1 MAYVSVCVAA
11 AVRIVRTPRN
21 PERPYLKFAIT
32 PVDAATSL
40 LPQWAALSGASAGDN
55 LFVHP
60 DFALPAMRHVGGHV
74 AIATLAHPGA
84 RLAALTQF
92 TKTRLGRIAPAVRLW
107 SHDYAPLGLP
117 LIERE
122 AVEASVAALLH
133 GLAPAT
139 SGLTLMAA
147 DIPLDGPVAAAFAA
161 AARRN
166 NRPVDILDAH
176 VRALLVR
183 SDAGA
188 LDPRAALPAKR
199 RKELARQM
207 RRLAEVGE
215 VKIVATIDPV
225 AVRGR
230 FEQFMA
236 LEAAGWKG
244 KGGGAL
250 NSSPA
255 AMEFAREAVANRAD
269 AGAVRIDSIDVDG
282 SPIAMLVTFVGG
294 ETAFTWK
301 IAYDETY
308 ARFSPGAQLMLE
320 AAKAIFADPTIARI
334 DSCAAADHPMVDHL
348 WSGRFAMGTM
358 VIGPPGGS
366 MLHRV
371 GLALARAELAAR
383 ASVRRLRG

>member
-1 MAYVSVCVAA
+1 MAYLG
-11 AVRIVRTPRN
+11 VRLGAGARTVRTPRN
-21 PERPYLKFAIT
+21 PERPSLRFVVT
-32 PVDAATSL
+32 PADAATNL
-40 LPQWAALSGASAGDN
+40 LPEWAVLSGASTGDN
-55 LFVHP
+55 IFVHP
-60 DFALPAMRHVGGHV
+60 DFAVPAMRHLGADV
-74 AIATLAHPGA
+74 AVAALAHPGA
-84 RLAALTQF
+84 RLAALAPF

-117 LIERE
+117 LIDRE
-122 AVEASVAALLH
+122 AVAASVAALLH

-139 SGLTLMAA
+139 SGLTFMAA
-147 DIPLDGPVAAAFAA
+147 DIPLDGPVAAAFAT

-176 VRALLVR
+176 VRAMLAR

-199 RKELARQM
+199 RKQLARQM

-215 VKIVATIDPV
+215 VKISATIDPV
-225 AVRGR
+225 AVRVR
-230 FEQFMA
+230 FEQFMG

-244 KGGGAL
+244 KGGSAL

-255 AMEFAREAVANRAD
+255 TMEFAREAVANRAD

-282 SPIAMLVTFVGG
+282 RPIAMLVSFVGG

-320 AAKAIFADPTIARI
+320 AATGIFADPTIARI
-334 DSCAAADHPMVDHL
+334 DSCASADHPMVDHL
-348 WSGRFAMGTM
+348 WSGRFAIGTV
-358 VIGPPGGS
+358 VIGPPGGR
-366 MLHRV
+366 MLHRI
-371 GLALARAELAAR
+371 GLDTARAELATR
-383 ASVRRLRG
+383 AAVRRLRS